1 MKITV
6 LLDHDPLDEDGD
18 ILTRQLM
25 EALAEA
31 GHEVDCLIADEELVD
46 DVFKDGVRHHHIT
59 FSGAFPALDDS
70 GAQLILSSGE
80 TAAHALRM
88 AGYLDVACAV
98 VVLDDSPESQAVVEA
113 DPVLIVYA
121 SEYLR
126 RSIPPGEVPSLVV
139 PGGSDMKDFVREVQA
154 VMDNVTF

>member
-6 LLDHDPLDEDGD
+6 LLDRDPLDGGD
-18 ILTRQLM
+18 ALTLQLM

-31 GHEVDCLIADEELVD
+31 GHEVNCLIADDELGE
-46 DVFKDGVRHHHIT
+46 DVVKEGVRHHHIT

-80 TAAHALRM
+80 TALHALRM
-88 AGYLDVACAV
+88 AGYLDVPCAV
-98 VVLDDSPESQAVVEA
+98 VVLDDSPESQALV
-113 DPVLIVYA
+113 DSNPVLVVYA

-126 RSIPPGEVPSLVV
+126 RAIPSGEVPSMVV
-139 PGGSDMKDFVREVQA
+139 PEGGEMGDFVREVQD
-154 VMDNVTF
+154 VMDGATF